1 MGVAA
6 AAAAGLGLAN
16 FALNP
21 VLAEDGGIR
30 AGYKKMTNI
39 PVPVTVTT
47 LRFRADRHG
56 RIEDPGRK
64 PEPKPAKE
72 EPAVEP
78 TPPEP
83 AAAEVPAPSEP
94 ASEEPSVEEPAPA
107 EPASQEEVTE
117 ASAPASEEPSV
128 EETAPAPHEEV
139 TEVPAPAEPAA
150 EEPAPVEPIVGEAA
164 SVEPVKEPAPAVE
177 EPTPAVEEPA
187 PAVEEPAPAVEE
199 PAPAV
204 EEPAPAAEVPTPA
217 VEEPAPA
224 AEVPAPAVEE
234 PAPAAEVPAPAVE
247 EPAPAAEV
255 PAPAV
260 EEPTAA
266 APPADEVAPEPSEP
280 VAEDTAPAVEA
291 PAEPVA
297 EESAPVESPP
307 SEPAPE
313 EPADAEPVKQEPKS
327 DEPVKEEAQDTASTI
342 LHSEEEVSKPEG
354 DVAAAAVQAQE
365 SSDVVALPETDKEP
379 AVITEPEQPATTE
392 SQESVATEVSKDSGV
407 VRLADGAGEVEY
419 APYLLVGAG
428 TASFAAF
435 RAIKARDPTA
445 KIIIVGEEVGQNPYM
460 RPPLSKELWF
470 PPASTA
476 EEKAKAMRE
485 EQLDPEG
492 RDIKF
497 KQWNGRERRLHF
509 EPDAFFVPHEE
520 LKGKKNGGCS
530 VISGV
535 SVERIDADAQLAYLS
550 NGKKMYYG
558 KCLIATG
565 GKPKNLEIFKDHPE
579 LEDKIT
585 LYRTVKDFIRLH
597 DLSRKVK
604 DIVVIGGGF
613 LGSELACALAARKD
627 VFDTEV
633 TQVYPEEG
641 NMAKVLPQY
650 LSAWT
655 TNKVKAEG
663 VNIVT
668 KSRVES
674 ANVDPD
680 SGKLV
685 LKLDTGKELKTD
697 HAIVAVGIQPDHQ
710 FAKNSGLEV
719 DDQLGGFKVNSELE
733 ARKNLW
739 VAGDAASFYDPV
751 LGRRRVEHHDHAV
764 VSGRLA
770 GGNMAGDV
778 KSYTHQSMFWS
789 DLGPDVGYEAIGLVD
804 SALPTVG
811 VFAAATV
818 KDSPAAAVAATD
830 EAVRSDTEAASPSVN
845 ATSEAKSSSAELKAG
860 EDYGKGVVFYLK
872 EDVVVGVLMWNIFN
886 KISIARKVLRENKKY
901 EDLSEVA
908 KLFDIHD
915 LEDQK

>member
-1 MGVAA
+1 V
-6 AAAAGLGLAN
+6 
-16 FALNP
+16 
-21 VLAEDGGIR
+21 
-30 AGYKKMTNI
+30 
-39 PVPVTVTT
+39 
-47 LRFRADRHG
+47 
-56 RIEDPGRK
+56 
-64 PEPKPAKE
+64 
-72 EPAVEP
+72 
-78 TPPEP
+78 
-83 AAAEVPAPSEP
+83 
-94 ASEEPSVEEPAPA
+94 
-107 EPASQEEVTE
+107 
-117 ASAPASEEPSV
+117 
-128 EETAPAPHEEV
+128 
-139 TEVPAPAEPAA
+139 
-150 EEPAPVEPIVGEAA
+150 
-164 SVEPVKEPAPAVE
+164 
-177 EPTPAVEEPA
+177 PAVEEPA

-204 EEPAPAAEVPTPA
+204 EQPAPAAEVPTPA

-342 LHSEEEVSKPEG
+342 LHSKEEVSKPEE

-365 SSDVVALPETDKEP
+365 SSDVVAAPETDKEP

-674 ANVDPD
+674 ANVDQD